1 VCLFSVSLFLCVSPY
16 VSLPPSCVCVCFSL
30 SVCVSLSVWEF
41 AYEGRDQTK
50 SWRIEEIQCWF
61 NPMVESGGDSR
72 AILNYCLSTDF
83 LTSPA
88 GTSTTE
94 IREFAK
100 QFNAEDNRGIAW
112 GMTDYQNRDA
122 STADF
127 RVPGQ
132 GIIPFGMI
140 ANGRRAINYL
150 ILNTIIATEGSGILP
165 ADNFINYR
173 IVMTEIKVD
182 PTESIMHQVRGM
194 AQDVD
199 TNRPN

>member
-1 VCLFSVSLFLCVSPY
+1 MSKRTLVGSFNYGGIPATGKLTKQDHVIFS
-16 VSLPPSCVCVCFSL
+16 
-30 SVCVSLSVWEF
+30 
-41 AYEGRDQTK
+41 YEGKDQTR
-50 SWRIEEIQCWF
+50 SWRIEEIQVWL
-61 NPMVESGGDSR
+61 NPMVSSGGDGR

-83 LTSPA
+83 LDEPTGA
-88 GTSTTE
+88 GITE
-94 IREFAK
+94 FQEYAR
-100 QFNAEDNRGIAW
+100 QYNAQDNRGIAW

-122 STADF
+122 STGDF

-150 ILNTIIATEGSGILP
+150 ILNTMISTENSALPKDATQV
-165 ADNFINYR
+165 NYR
-173 IVMTEIKVD
+173 IVMTQIKVD
-182 PTESIMHQVRGM
+182 PTESILHQVRGM